1 MNWGIDEYSI
11 KARFYPSIIVLIPMI
26 SLAIYYLTNFE
37 LYYHYLTA
45 LSVAGLFTFILA
57 QLGRDRGKI
66 KEVQLFQYFGGKPTT
81 QILRHRDAFLDTN
94 TKKRYHSILSQKL
107 ELRIPTEIEENDDA
121 LNADGIYDSCAKYM
135 ISKTRDTNAY
145 YLLFKENISYGFRRN
160 LWGMKS
166 WSIIIIIITLFIHLI
181 FATNIFSDFI
191 FTESEIGLI
200 AFLFFL
206 LLFWIFIITRNWI
219 KIAAFAYAERL
230 YENLNNS

>member
-11 KARFYPSIIVLIPMI
+11 KARFYPSFIVLIPI
-26 SLAIYYLTNFE
+26 IILAIYYLTNFE
-37 LYYHYLTA
+37 QYYHYLTA
-45 LSVAGLFTFILA
+45 ISVAGLFAFILA

-66 KEVQLFQYFGGKPTT
+66 KEPQLFHYFGGKPTT
-81 QILRHRDAFLDTN
+81 QILRHRDTFLDKT
-94 TKKRYHSILSQKL
+94 TKDRYHSILSQKL
-107 ELRIPTEIEENDDA
+107 QLSMPTVIEENSDA

-145 YLLFKENISYGFRRN
+145 YLLFKENIGYGFRRN

-166 WSIIIIIITLFIHLI
+166 WSIIIIIISLFIHLI
-181 FATNIFSDFI
+181 FSTSSFSDFV

-200 AFLFFL
+200 IFLFFL
-206 LLFWIFIITRNWI
+206 LFFWVFVITRDWI

-230 YENLNNS
+230 YENLNNG